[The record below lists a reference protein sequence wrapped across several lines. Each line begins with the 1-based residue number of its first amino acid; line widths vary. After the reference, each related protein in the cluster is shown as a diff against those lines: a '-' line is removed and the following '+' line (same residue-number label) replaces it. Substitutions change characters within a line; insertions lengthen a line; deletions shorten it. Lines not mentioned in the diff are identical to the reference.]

1 MKRGLFLLCVLLLT
15 LNGAAAMAETD
26 YAVDYDEEDVLFY
39 KHCYDV
45 SVVHTD
51 KGTQNDPDGYYKH
64 WAAEH
69 QDCSE
74 EQIEIEKRDG
84 LHVVWPDAQDVPRK
98 DVIILSYAAM
108 EQLGGVEREILWHYY
123 TEAVLVISQE
133 DTHVWKVWCMLVA
146 DYYDPAIPQYEVFID
161 AHSGEMIDFKVHT
174 ADQAVG

>member
-1 MKRGLFLLCVLLLT
+1 MKRCLFLLCALLLT

-26 YAVDYDEEDVLFY
+26 YSVNYDEEDALFY

-45 SVVHTD
+45 SVAHTD

-69 QDCSE
+69 QDCPE

-108 EQLGGVEREILWHYY
+108 EQLGGVER
-123 TEAVLVISQE
+123 
-133 DTHVWKVWCMLVA
+133 
-146 DYYDPAIPQYEVFID
+146 
-161 AHSGEMIDFKVHT
+161 
-174 ADQAVG
+174 